1 MVMLG
6 SVGVQRINRALGFRA
21 DGNSLETHI
30 AATFGEAQ
38 DDLEMGKTLPKFLL
52 QEDQTLS
59 LALGTHTVPIPAG
72 FARADDERPIS
83 FPISGS
89 NRPKFLQQKRIYK
102 DAVEAYSNSDFNTV
116 GFKVYVLRSSVI
128 DFIIPATAAT
138 TFTWNYYKYAA
149 AWSLGGENEWMLHK
163 TAKWWLIGEVGY
175 RIAYDLRDANAK
187 TLFDDMRQKGR
198 AATFG
203 DILARED
210 ESGPLVMGANL

>member
-1 MVMLG
+1 MLG
-6 SVGVQRINRALGFRA
+6 SVAVQRVNRALGFRA
-21 DGNSLETHI
+21 DGNSLEGAI
-30 AATFGEAQ
+30 ALAFAEAQ
-38 DDLEMGKTLPKFLL
+38 DELEMGKTLPKFLL

-59 LALGTHTVPIPAG
+59 LTSGTHTVLIPAG

-83 FPISGS
+83 MVISGS

-102 DAVEAYSNSDFNTV
+102 DAVQAYSNSDFNTV
-116 GFKVYVLRSSVI
+116 GFKVYVIRNSVI
-128 DFIIPATAAT
+128 DFIINAPSTT

-149 AWSLGGENEWMLHK
+149 AWSLAGENEWMLHK
-163 TAKWWLIGEVGY
+163 TAKYWLIGEAGY

-187 TLFDDMRQKGR
+187 ALFDDMRQKGR

-210 ESGPLVMGANL
+210 ESGPLVMGADL